1 MLIRPATVNDI
12 DGVLAMR
19 RALTLS
25 YHPADFDAHPDWAER
40 AASVL
45 ANMIAGPTHRIV
57 VADSG
62 TGAVVGCGTA
72 RLDVR
77 LPWPGGSATTGEIAD
92 MWVDPAARGHG
103 VARAMIDDLVAW
115 CREQGARAVT
125 LHSTPAATDFYERV
139 GFHVGVPSAASER
152 FPQMWLD
159 F

>member
-92 MWVDPAARGHG
+92 MWVDPAARKQSI
-103 VARAMIDDLVAW
+103 ARALMGDLATW
-115 CREQGARAVT
+115 CRVHDARAVT
-125 LHSTPAATDFYERV
+125 LHSTPAAIGFYERL
-139 GFHVGVPSAASER
+139 GFHVGVPSEGADR

>member
-45 ANMIAGPTHRIV
+45 ANMIAGPTHC
-57 VADSG
+57 VAVAEADD
-62 TGAVVGCGTA
+62 GALLGCGTA
-72 RLDVR
+72 RLDER
-77 LPWPGGSATTGEIAD
+77 IPWPGGSATTGEISD
-92 MWVDPAARGHG
+92 LWVDPAARKQSI
-103 VARAMIDDLVAW
+103 ARALMGDLATW
-115 CREQGARAVT
+115 CRVHDARAVT
-125 LHSTPAATDFYERV
+125 LHSTPAAIGFYERL
-139 GFHVGVPSAASER
+139 GFHVGVPSEGADR